1 MGELLLCNEPIAAM
15 PYYMESIG
23 INIYSIEELCYYISA
38 NTFLLDKDFMNE
50 ELCTWIEK
58 EAHLQ
63 KLAIALRDIMH
74 GKQIL
79 SAFVE
84 QILNA
89 CGYCT
94 RQEIV
99 EILSVIRQM
108 EEKSD
113 FECMKLRADKLMEK
127 KRYLSSIYEYRRLL
141 DKEEVKAEK
150 PPLIGNIW
158 HNLGTAYARLYLF
171 EEAAKCYETAY
182 SLNENVESVKECL
195 FAYRCLNDEEQLL
208 EKAKGFGLDDVG
220 LCEIRNEL
228 SIASRSE
235 EIVAFEEKL
244 QELADLQMENKS
256 EYRQAVVQI
265 IYDWKENYR
274 KISKI

>member
-74 GKQIL
+74 GNRIL
-79 SAFVE
+79 SAFIE
-84 QILNA
+84 QILNS

-94 RQEIV
+94 RQEIIETV
-99 EILSVIRQM
+99 SVIRQM

-141 DKEEVKAEK
+141 DKEEVKSEK

-228 SIASRSE
+228 SIASRAE

-244 QELADLQMENKS
+244 QELEQLQKENKS
-256 EYRQAVVQI
+256 EYRQAVIQI
-265 IYDWKENYR
+265 IFDWKENYR